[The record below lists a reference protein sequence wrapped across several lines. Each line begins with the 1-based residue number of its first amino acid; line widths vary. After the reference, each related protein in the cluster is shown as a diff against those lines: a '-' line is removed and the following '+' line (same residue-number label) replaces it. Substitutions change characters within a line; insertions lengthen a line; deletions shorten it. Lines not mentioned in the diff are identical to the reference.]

1 MSESHVVIAAGEEA
15 PEAVPVKFEGK
26 FESPPA
32 AATPVRVEASERMQL
47 LELAR
52 RVALSR
58 DHRLLMEYLRARRAA
73 R

>member
-1 MSESHVVIAAGEEA
+1 MSESVIAATTGEPESA
-15 PEAVPVKFEGK
+15 PVSVK

-32 AATPVRVEASERMQL
+32 VPVPVRQEASERLQL

>member
-1 MSESHVVIAAGEEA
+1 
-15 PEAVPVKFEGK
+15 VPVK

-32 AATPVRVEASERMQL
+32 ADAPVRVEASERLQL

-52 RVALSR
+52 RVAMSR
-58 DHRLLMEYLRARRAA
+58 DRRLLMEYLRARRAA